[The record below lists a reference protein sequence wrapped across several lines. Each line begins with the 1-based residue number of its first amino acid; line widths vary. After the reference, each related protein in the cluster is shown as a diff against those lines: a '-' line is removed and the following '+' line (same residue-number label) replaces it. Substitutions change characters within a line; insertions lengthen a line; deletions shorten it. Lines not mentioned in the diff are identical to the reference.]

1 MNGFLFI
8 IRMMVL
14 HPELNSERLLTTLM
28 LLTADFVESQ
38 PFALRIV
45 ILSYYFKGESWTA
58 ATSKIDVKKNTD
70 YVTLLNDACSSW
82 DKNHMIKHRKR

>member
-1 MNGFLFI
+1 MYGYLKT
-8 IRMMVL
+8 IRMLVL
-14 HPELNSERLLTTLM
+14 HPELASERLLTTLM

-58 ATSKIDVKKNTD
+58 ATSKNGAINSTNVA
-70 YVTLLNDACSSW
+70 LMICDACSAW
-82 DKNHMIKHRKR
+82 DKVHVFI